1 MISAAFATTRSGGQ
15 SGPQNWTFYGIE
27 LNDFLDV
34 FHAPNY
40 TLSMV
45 DTNGKTQFYAE
56 DASGKAYLTTSAEE
70 AKVFEDL
77 RKEIAYV
84 KDNMATFV
92 RQFDVS
98 DEVEVGGKTYT
109 MDRTYEAA
117 TTLLEDAAYGVAN
130 GAVAAPGYA
139 IGNTWSM
146 HERWPWQVFIDT
158 GYKGGSK

>member
-45 DTNGKTQFYAE
+45 DANGKTQFYAE

-98 DEVEVGGKTYT
+98 DEVEVG
-109 MDRTYEAA
+109 
-117 TTLLEDAAYGVAN
+117 DA
-130 GAVAAPGYA
+130 
-139 IGNTWSM
+139 
-146 HERWPWQVFIDT
+146 PWRRRR
-158 GYKGGSK
+158 